1 MQAKSTRKA
10 TVAFALLATILC
22 MLSSCQKDIP
32 KKDALYDLDVNLYG
46 GGKNISADGFIKF
59 RQDPDTARII
69 DLETWVSKLQSDHS
83 YLLQRAVNP
92 IADSTGCSS
101 TAWLTLGNLLVPEAI
116 HTDGHGNG
124 HANLSRAV
132 TAIARGTA
140 FHIHFQV
147 VDSATLAP
155 VLSSGCF
162 DFTVR

>member
-1 MQAKSTRKA
+1 MQAKFTKKA
-10 TVAFALLATILC
+10 TVAIALMATTLC
-22 MLSSCQKDIP
+22 VLFSCQKDIP
-32 KKDALYDLDVNLYG
+32 KKDALYDLDVTLYG
-46 GGKNISADGFIKF
+46 TGKDLGANGFIKF

-69 DLETWVSKLQSDHS
+69 NLETWVSNLQPDHS
-83 YLLQRAVNP
+83 YLLQRATNP

-101 TAWLTLGNLLVPEAI
+101 TAWLTLGNLLQPEAI

-124 HANLSRAV
+124 HADLSRAV

-147 VDSATLAP
+147 VDSITLTP
-155 VLSSGCF
+155 VLTSTCF